1 MTLRELVE
9 DLTNKENLQL
19 TIKSSAGRE
28 LISLKASGYEAL
40 EDDIETSD
48 VTSWSID
55 MAAGSRGIVATLNY
69 PQTTEAR

>member
-40 EDDIETSD
+40 EDDIETSE
-48 VTSWSID
+48 VTKWSID
-55 MAAGSRGIVATLNY
+55 MAAGSRGIVVTLNY